1 MLALLFFPFLKPLA
15 RLLASLLPARVDT
28 ADPSRPI
35 HLDWSAR
42 ETPSI
47 ALAGAA
53 REALRM
59 VDVFEAM
66 LRGALESLNRG
77 DRKRVVETASV
88 DSVLNRLDTGDQG
101 VSDLDR

>member
-1 MLALLFFPFLKPLA
+1 MGTV
-15 RLLASLLPARVDT
+15 RIDT
-28 ADPSRPI
+28 ADPSQPI
-35 HLDWSAR
+35 YLDGAAR

-66 LRGALESLNRG
+66 LRGAHLPPFPPGMAEAQITATVPIHYELER
-77 DRKRVVETASV
+77 
-88 DSVLNRLDTGDQG
+88 
-101 VSDLDR
+101 